1 MINFRKKAVAMLLA
15 TVFTAGMLSG
25 CGTSVDTEKSKND
38 SRKAVEQT
46 TQAEADT
53 NSKTQNEED
62 KSESRDIFAMDTYMT
77 LTAYGKNAKK
87 ALDEAVDEINNI
99 EQLVSTGIDSSE
111 VSQINK
117 NGKGSVSETTG
128 YLIKRSKEIYDS
140 TNGVFDITIYPI
152 MQAWGFPTE
161 NYRVPGKKELKKLRG
176 LMGADHVLYDEKDK
190 GAFDA
195 VTRATTNHGLHR
207 GSYQCT
213 AVIKTAEGEYSVSH
227 WSSNGKTVYFTDGTS
242 AGWNRG
248 TLTLT
253 DGTTQT
259 MTEYDVLG
267 LKYVPVKVKSSD
279 YASFKEKYS
288 VVENNGTLIGG
299 YGEKNLQDY
308 NVTASVD
315 KDTNGL
321 KTAEKQSDG
330 SFTFTQRSNG
340 SSSGIKDKTLKTADL
355 NNMGATVKDASGSY
369 GEFLRVDFTKDYGD
383 LGANMQAVKWTYYG
397 NDSTRSKA
405 LATYGTK
412 FAADNWMHK
421 SMGIQLGL
429 TNSIRCQLPKGY
441 DGTGYWSLTIYALGY
456 DDSTYNFEAT
466 DANFVP

>member
-53 NSKTQNEED
+53 NSKNQNEED

-176 LMGADHVLYDEKDK
+176 LMGADHVLYDEKKQEVTLDK
-190 GAFDA
+190 KGMKIDLGGIAKGYTSSKVMDIFKENGISSA
-195 VTRATTNHGLHR
+195 VISLGGNVQTLNGKPDGSDWRVAVENPADT
-207 GSYQCT
+207 GSYIGVLSIKDK
-213 AVIKTAEGEYSVSH
+213 AVITSGGYERYFTQD
-227 WSSNGKTVYFTDGTS
+227 GKTFHHIIEPADGYP
-242 AGWNRG
+242 A
-248 TLTLT
+248 
-253 DGTTQT
+253 
-259 MTEYDVLG
+259 
-267 LKYVPVKVKSSD
+267 
-279 YASFKEKYS
+279 
-288 VVENNGTLIGG
+288 
-299 YGEKNLQDY
+299 
-308 NVTASVD
+308 
-315 KDTNGL
+315 TNGL
-321 KTAEKQSDG
+321 TSVTIVSDDGTLADGLSTSLFIMGPEKAQKYWKEHSDEFDTILVKDDG
-330 SFTFTQRSNG
+330 SILVSEGLAEYFTSE
-340 SSSGIKDKTLKTADL
+340 SDLK
-355 NNMGATVKDASGSY
+355 K
-369 GEFLRVDFTKDYGD
+369 K
-383 LGANMQAVKWTYYG
+383 K
-397 NDSTRSKA
+397 K
-405 LATYGTK
+405 
-412 FAADNWMHK
+412 
-421 SMGIQLGL
+421 
-429 TNSIRCQLPKGY
+429 
-441 DGTGYWSLTIYALGY
+441 
-456 DDSTYNFEAT
+456 
-466 DANFVP
+466 

>member
-176 LMGADHVLYDEKDK
+176 LMGADHVLYDEKKQETAKAIATAVLGTLSDETIEQPLYYRVQT
-190 GAFDA
+190 GAFRRRENADQM
-195 VTRATTNHGLHR
+195 L
-207 GSYQCT
+207 YQ
-213 AVIKTAEGEYSVSH
+213 
-227 WSSNGKTVYFTDGTS
+227 
-242 AGWNRG
+242 
-248 TLTLT
+248 LT
-253 DGTTQT
+253 DQGFPGFLL
-259 MTEYDVLG
+259 Y
-267 LKYVPVKVKSSD
+267 
-279 YASFKEKYS
+279 
-288 VVENNGTLIGG
+288 ENNLYKVQVGAFQQINNAIQMEQKLRDAG
-299 YGEKNLQDY
+299 YSTII
-308 NVTASVD
+308 VT
-315 KDTNGL
+315 K
-321 KTAEKQSDG
+321 
-330 SFTFTQRSNG
+330 
-340 SSSGIKDKTLKTADL
+340 
-355 NNMGATVKDASGSY
+355 
-369 GEFLRVDFTKDYGD
+369 
-383 LGANMQAVKWTYYG
+383 
-397 NDSTRSKA
+397 
-405 LATYGTK
+405 
-412 FAADNWMHK
+412 
-421 SMGIQLGL
+421 
-429 TNSIRCQLPKGY
+429 
-441 DGTGYWSLTIYALGY
+441 
-456 DDSTYNFEAT
+456 
-466 DANFVP
+466 

>member
-161 NYRVPGKKELKKLRG
+161 NYCVPGKKELKKLRG
-176 LMGADHVLYDEKDK
+176 LMGADHVLYDEKKQEVTLNKEGMKIDLGGIAK
-190 GAFDA
+190 GYTSSKVMDIFKENGISSA
-195 VTRATTNHGLHR
+195 VISLGGNVQTLNGKPDGSDWRVAVENPADT
-207 GSYQCT
+207 GSY
-213 AVIKTAEGEYSVSH
+213 IG
-227 WSSNGKTVYFTDGTS
+227 
-242 AGWNRG
+242 
-248 TLTLT
+248 
-253 DGTTQT
+253 
-259 MTEYDVLG
+259 VL
-267 LKYVPVKVKSSD
+267 S
-279 YASFKEKYS
+279 
-288 VVENNGTLIGG
+288 
-299 YGEKNLQDY
+299 
-308 NVTASVD
+308 
-315 KDTNGL
+315 
-321 KTAEKQSDG
+321 
-330 SFTFTQRSNG
+330 
-340 SSSGIKDKTLKTADL
+340 IKDKAVITSGGYERYFKQDGRTYHHIIDPATGYPANNGLTSVTIVSDDGTLADGL
-355 NNMGATVKDASGSY
+355 STSLFIMGPEKAQKYWKEHSDEFDTILVKDDGSIFVSEGIADY
-369 GEFLRVDFTKDYGD
+369 FTSESDFTIIK
-383 LGANMQAVKWTYYG
+383 K
-397 NDSTRSKA
+397 
-405 LATYGTK
+405 
-412 FAADNWMHK
+412 
-421 SMGIQLGL
+421 
-429 TNSIRCQLPKGY
+429 
-441 DGTGYWSLTIYALGY
+441 
-456 DDSTYNFEAT
+456 
-466 DANFVP
+466 

>member
-53 NSKTQNEED
+53 NSKNQNEED

-152 MQAWGFPTE
+152 MQAWGFPTV

-176 LMGADHVLYDEKDK
+176 LMGADHVLYDEKKQEVTLNKEGMKIDLGGIAK
-190 GAFDA
+190 GYTSSKVMDIFKENGISSA
-195 VTRATTNHGLHR
+195 VISLGGNVQTLNGKPDGSDWRVAVENPADT
-207 GSYQCT
+207 GSY
-213 AVIKTAEGEYSVSH
+213 IG
-227 WSSNGKTVYFTDGTS
+227 
-242 AGWNRG
+242 
-248 TLTLT
+248 
-253 DGTTQT
+253 
-259 MTEYDVLG
+259 VL
-267 LKYVPVKVKSSD
+267 S
-279 YASFKEKYS
+279 
-288 VVENNGTLIGG
+288 
-299 YGEKNLQDY
+299 
-308 NVTASVD
+308 
-315 KDTNGL
+315 
-321 KTAEKQSDG
+321 
-330 SFTFTQRSNG
+330 
-340 SSSGIKDKTLKTADL
+340 IKDKAVITSGGYERYFKQDGKTYHHIIDPANGYPANNGLTSVTIVSDDGTLADGL
-355 NNMGATVKDASGSY
+355 STSLFIMGPEKAQKYWKEHSDEFDTILVKDDGSILVSEGLAEY
-369 GEFLRVDFTKDYGD
+369 FTSESDFTIIK
-383 LGANMQAVKWTYYG
+383 K
-397 NDSTRSKA
+397 
-405 LATYGTK
+405 
-412 FAADNWMHK
+412 
-421 SMGIQLGL
+421 
-429 TNSIRCQLPKGY
+429 
-441 DGTGYWSLTIYALGY
+441 
-456 DDSTYNFEAT
+456 
-466 DANFVP
+466 

>member
-161 NYRVPGKKELKKLRG
+161 NYRVPGKKALKKLRG
-176 LMGADHVLYDEKDK
+176 LMGADHVLYDEKKQEVTLNKEGMKIDLGGIAK
-190 GAFDA
+190 GYTSSKVMDIFKENGISSA
-195 VTRATTNHGLHR
+195 VISLGGNVQTLNGKPDGSDWRVAVENPADT
-207 GSYQCT
+207 GSY
-213 AVIKTAEGEYSVSH
+213 IG
-227 WSSNGKTVYFTDGTS
+227 
-242 AGWNRG
+242 
-248 TLTLT
+248 
-253 DGTTQT
+253 
-259 MTEYDVLG
+259 VL
-267 LKYVPVKVKSSD
+267 S
-279 YASFKEKYS
+279 
-288 VVENNGTLIGG
+288 
-299 YGEKNLQDY
+299 
-308 NVTASVD
+308 
-315 KDTNGL
+315 
-321 KTAEKQSDG
+321 
-330 SFTFTQRSNG
+330 
-340 SSSGIKDKTLKTADL
+340 IKDKAVITSGGYERYFKQDGKTYHHIIDPANGYPANNGLTSVTIVSDDGTLADGL
-355 NNMGATVKDASGSY
+355 STSLFIMGPEKAQKYWKEHSDEFDTILVKDDGSILVSEGLAEY
-369 GEFLRVDFTKDYGD
+369 FTSESDFTIIK
-383 LGANMQAVKWTYYG
+383 K
-397 NDSTRSKA
+397 
-405 LATYGTK
+405 
-412 FAADNWMHK
+412 
-421 SMGIQLGL
+421 
-429 TNSIRCQLPKGY
+429 
-441 DGTGYWSLTIYALGY
+441 
-456 DDSTYNFEAT
+456 
-466 DANFVP
+466 

>member
-161 NYRVPGKKELKKLRG
+161 NYCVPGKKELKKLRG
-176 LMGADHVLYDEKDK
+176 LMGADHVLYDEKKQEVTLNKEGMKIDLGGIAK
-190 GAFDA
+190 GYTSSKVMDIFKENGISSA
-195 VTRATTNHGLHR
+195 VISLGGNVQTLNGKPDGSDWRVAVENPADT
-207 GSYQCT
+207 GSY
-213 AVIKTAEGEYSVSH
+213 IG
-227 WSSNGKTVYFTDGTS
+227 
-242 AGWNRG
+242 
-248 TLTLT
+248 
-253 DGTTQT
+253 
-259 MTEYDVLG
+259 VL
-267 LKYVPVKVKSSD
+267 S
-279 YASFKEKYS
+279 
-288 VVENNGTLIGG
+288 
-299 YGEKNLQDY
+299 
-308 NVTASVD
+308 
-315 KDTNGL
+315 
-321 KTAEKQSDG
+321 
-330 SFTFTQRSNG
+330 
-340 SSSGIKDKTLKTADL
+340 IKDKAVITSGGYERYFKQDGKTYHHIIDPANGYPANNGLTSVTIVSDDGTLADGL
-355 NNMGATVKDASGSY
+355 STSLFIMGPEKAQKYWKEHSDEFDTILVKDDGSIFVSEGIADY
-369 GEFLRVDFTKDYGD
+369 FTSESDFTIIK
-383 LGANMQAVKWTYYG
+383 K
-397 NDSTRSKA
+397 
-405 LATYGTK
+405 
-412 FAADNWMHK
+412 
-421 SMGIQLGL
+421 
-429 TNSIRCQLPKGY
+429 
-441 DGTGYWSLTIYALGY
+441 
-456 DDSTYNFEAT
+456 
-466 DANFVP
+466 